1 VVDSTVTIRQA
12 TSADIPELVR
22 LRRTMFEAMGYQD
35 PEILAASDVASA
47 AYFATAI
54 PAGTFHGWLAVT
66 PTGLAVAS
74 GGVVIDQH
82 PPGPANLS
90 GQIGYI
96 MNLVTDPCYRLQGIA
111 RRMMETM
118 LEWLAQLGIQRVT
131 LHATKVGR
139 SLYEELGFVPSNE
152 LQLESRWGL

>member
-1 VVDSTVTIRQA
+1 
-12 TSADIPELVR
+12 
-22 LRRTMFEAMGYQD
+22 
-35 PEILAASDVASA
+35 
-47 AYFATAI
+47 
-54 PAGTFHGWLAVT
+54 
-66 PTGLAVAS
+66 
-74 GGVVIDQH
+74 VVIDQH

-96 MNLVTDPCYRLQGIA
+96 MNLVTDPGYRRQGIA
-111 RRMMETM
+111 RRVMETM
-118 LEWLAQLGIQRVT
+118 LVWLAQQGIYRVT

>member
-1 VVDSTVTIRQA
+1 M
-12 TSADIPELVR
+12 
-22 LRRTMFEAMGYQD
+22 MFEAMGYQD
-35 PEILAASDVASA
+35 PKILAASDAASA
-47 AYFATAI
+47 TYFATAI

-66 PTGLAVAS
+66 STGLAVAS

-96 MNLVTDPCYRLQGIA
+96 MNLVTNPRYRRQGIA

-118 LEWLAQLGIQRVT
+118 LEWLAQQGVQRVT
-131 LHATKVGR
+131 LHATEVGR

-152 LQLESRWGL
+152 MQLDSR